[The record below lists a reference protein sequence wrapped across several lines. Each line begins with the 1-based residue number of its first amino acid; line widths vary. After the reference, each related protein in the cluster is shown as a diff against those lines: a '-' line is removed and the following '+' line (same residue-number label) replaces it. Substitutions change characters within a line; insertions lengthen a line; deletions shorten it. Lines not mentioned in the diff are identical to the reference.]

1 MNATV
6 AQGRAAP
13 AIQAPDYVK
22 NPRLIAWIAEIAAL
36 TQPDRIYWCDGS
48 DEEYQ
53 RLCQQLVDAGTF
65 KKLNPAKRPNSFLA
79 LSDPSDV
86 ARVEDRT
93 FICSQKKEDAGPTN
107 NWTAPAE
114 MRALLQTGENAL
126 FKGSMKGRTMYVVP
140 FSMGPLGSD
149 IAHIGIE
156 LSDSPYVAVNMKIM
170 TRMGK
175 AVYDVLGT
183 DGDFVP
189 CVHTVGAPLEPG
201 QADVKWPCNKTKY
214 IVHYPETREIWSY
227 GSGYGGNALLG
238 KKCFALRIAS
248 TMGRDQGWL
257 AEHMLILG
265 VTKPDGQKY
274 HVAAAFP
281 SACGKTNFSM
291 LVPPAGFE
299 GWKVTTIGDDI
310 AWIKPQADG
319 SLRAINPEAGYF
331 GVAPG
336 TNHKTNPNC
345 MRSLDKNVIFT
356 NVALTDDGDVWWEG
370 MEDDVP
376 GKQLPAHLI
385 DWQGKDWTPQIAKET
400 GAKAAHPNARFTVA
414 ATNNPALDPAWD
426 DPKGVKIDAFI
437 FGGRRST
444 TVPLV
449 TEARNWNEGVYM
461 AATMGSETTAAAFG
475 QQGVVRRDPF
485 AMLPFMG
492 YNMSDYFQHWLDLGA
507 RLQQSGATLPRIY
520 TTNWFRK
527 GADGKFVWPG
537 YGENMRVLKWM
548 IDRLEGQAQGGQEH
562 VFGVS
567 PSYEQLNW
575 TGLDFSAEQFQTVTS
590 IDKAAWQAELKL
602 HEELFTQLAYH
613 LPKEMGEIK
622 QQIETR
628 LAA

>member
-1 MNATV
+1 MNAPTM
-6 AQGRAAP
+6 QGLNINPP
-13 AIQAPDYVK
+13 AYVK
-22 NPRLIAWIAEIAAL
+22 NAKLIAWIADIAAL
-36 TQPDRIYWCDGS
+36 TQPADIYWCDGS

-93 FICSQKKEDAGPTN
+93 FICTDKKEDAGPTN

-126 FKGSMKGRTMYVVP
+126 FKGAMKGRTMYVVP

-149 IAHIGIE
+149 IAHIGVE
-156 LSDSPYVAVNMKIM
+156 LSDSPYVAVNMKTM

-175 AVYDVLGT
+175 AVYDVLGV

-214 IVHYPETREIWSY
+214 IVHYPATREIWSY

-265 VTKPDGQKY
+265 VTKPDGKKY

-310 AWIKPQADG
+310 AWIKPQPDG

-336 TNHKTNPNC
+336 TNYKTNPNC

-492 YNMSDYFQHWLDLGA
+492 YNMSDYFQHWLNLGA
-507 RLQQSGATLPRIY
+507 KLQQSGATLPRIY

-628 LAA
+628 LEA